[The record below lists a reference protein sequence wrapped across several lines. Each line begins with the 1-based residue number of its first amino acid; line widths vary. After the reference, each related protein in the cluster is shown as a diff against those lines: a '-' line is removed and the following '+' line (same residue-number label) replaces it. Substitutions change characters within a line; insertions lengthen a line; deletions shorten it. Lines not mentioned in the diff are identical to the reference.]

1 MLYWF
6 FVKGLGPIA
15 IHRLG
20 PTAQGLENIPHE
32 GGAIIAAN
40 HLAVID
46 DALLP
51 LTCPRMIHFMGK
63 AEYFE
68 GKGIKGKFKKWWF
81 TSVGVFPVDRSGG
94 SKSLGALNHA
104 REIIELT
111 DICSAFTSKVLAAP
125 MDVFTK
131 DIPARRVW
139 HSKPVAPLFR
149 PPSSV
154 RVNCR
159 GLVTGH
165 LNKGKSKVIYGKPIE
180 VEKKSADQITH
191 DDLRSLTDRVTREI
205 QKMSGQEYVDEYA
218 QKVKA
223 ELKAQQE
230 AEAQAQAESG
240 CQEARFQRGS
250 FNHQCLF
257 RKNVFG
263 TDTPDFYFVI
273 RIISRTATNTFSR

>member
-20 PTAQGLENIPHE
+20 PTTKGLENIPRE

-51 LTCPRMIHFMGK
+51 LTSPRMIHFMGK

-104 REIIELT
+104 REIIE
-111 DICSAFTSKVLAAP
+111 D
-125 MDVFTK
+125 
-131 DIPARRVW
+131 
-139 HSKPVAPLFR
+139 
-149 PPSSV
+149 
-154 RVNCR
+154 
-159 GLVTGH
+159 GH
-165 LNKGKSKVIYGKPIE
+165 LFGIFLNLPLMPKPYRP
-180 VEKKSADQITH
+180 D
-191 DDLRSLTDRVTREI
+191 
-205 QKMSGQEYVDEYA
+205 SG
-218 QKVKA
+218 
-223 ELKAQQE
+223 
-230 AEAQAQAESG
+230 
-240 CQEARFQRGS
+240 
-250 FNHQCLF
+250 
-257 RKNVFG
+257 NVWLCVGF
-263 TDTPDFYFVI
+263 
-273 RIISRTATNTFSR
+273 